1 LRRLL
6 RGLVVVARTD
16 GRCERHRHHRGFGL
30 ALLLMSPYRLLRM
43 PFMLFVEFFRCTPA
57 IVQIVWIFY
66 CVPMLFDVFLDPIT
80 MGVLAL
86 GLNLTAFNAE
96 AYRASIQAVPKEQ
109 IDAGIALGLNPWQR
123 ILHIVFP
130 TAFRASVPVLL
141 TNGIVIFQQSALV
154 AIVAI
159 ADLMYEAQVAG
170 DGNLSPDRDLHRR
183 RSHLFRG
190 VVPRHPDRRP
200 AGAPPPT
207 ARKLGGQMSLDF
219 SVLARFEHAL
229 LLGLMTTLELTV
241 VCILLGCTL
250 GFLLASH
257 ERRAAPSFA

>member
-1 LRRLL
+1 MDYTFNFNAVSLAPLL
-6 RGLVVVARTD
+6 KGLWVSLELTVAANVIGVVF
-16 GRCERHRHHRGFGL
+16 GFGL
-30 ALLLMSPYRLLRM
+30 ALLIMSPFKLVRL

-86 GLNLTAFNAE
+86 GLNLMAFNAE

-109 IDAGIALGLNPWQR
+109 IDAGIALGLTPIQR
-123 ILHIVFP
+123 ILHIIFP

-159 ADLMYEAQVAG
+159 QDLMYQGKSLATETYRPIETFTVVALIYFAVSFPVTQIVG
-170 DGNLSPDRDLHRR
+170 LLERR
-183 RSHLFRG
+183 R
-190 VVPRHPDRRP
+190 
-200 AGAPPPT
+200 
-207 ARKLGGQMSLDF
+207 Q
-219 SVLARFEHAL
+219 L
-229 LLGLMTTLELTV
+229 LV
-241 VCILLGCTL
+241 
-250 GFLLASH
+250 S
-257 ERRAAPSFA
+257 